1 MVRGKGRRLGGRLT
15 EDSQIGSAWRARRLS
30 AVRPFIRRWPVIPVM
45 FIFVFSWMA
54 WYVGIRT
61 KPMPTQV
68 HSIGVVARVTGG
80 DAIAGANV
88 TAGSNCAACLSS
100 SPIVRYNPGAGLRV
114 DMVVSVNPGWFSCGD
129 ASVDMV
135 VSGTPAFWSQH
146 DRLGELLATT
156 HGLPKRRGAVARDSP
171 PRYAQ
176 TTLAIG
182 WDPATAVTPPAGVR
196 PLWNS
201 PALVAFLPGEPQ
213 TPLHPSLLT
222 SAMISGEGHQNRVTA
237 FPAARP
243 VGLRTQIYNWEGTSA
258 DPHEYTLQLRFT
270 ANWVRTRG
278 FGNCYV
284 VIPSLLANGPFA
296 GTQDALEALVGTGD
310 DTRTAVRTMNELLP
324 YAQAPT
330 FGRVA
335 LTTDGSVS
343 LPDSSPA
350 PDDFESVYPG
360 RGVNALQNSTNFA
373 ALSEG
378 RLSAVWSCTPTD
390 DLQYL
395 KGLTIPP
402 AGAYTGNECGAV
414 AVVYAQGVT
423 SFRTFLLIILGVLI
437 ALAFER
443 VLRRPEPQRPGAGRR
458 AAGGEGQAP
467 SAPAEPADG
476 EASKPSAG

>member
-1 MVRGKGRRLGGRLT
+1 MT
-15 EDSQIGSAWRARRLS
+15 EESQTGSAWRDRRLS
-30 AVRPFIRRWPVIPVM
+30 AVRSFIRRWPVIPVVL
-45 FIFVFSWMA
+45 ILLFSWMA

-61 KPMPTQV
+61 KEMPTQV
-68 HSIGVVARVTGG
+68 HSVGVVARVTGG
-80 DAIAGANV
+80 DSIAGANV
-88 TAGSNCAACLSS
+88 TAGSHCEACLRS
-100 SPIVRYNPGAGLRV
+100 SPIVRYNPDAGLRV
-114 DMVVSVNPGWFSCGD
+114 DMVVSVNPGWFSCGN

-135 VSGTPAFWSQH
+135 VSGTPAFWTQH
-146 DRLGELLATT
+146 DRLGELPATN
-156 HGLPKRRGAVARDSP
+156 HGLPKGAVGGASASP
-171 PRYAQ
+171 PQYAQ

-182 WDPATAVTPPAGVR
+182 WDPGTVVTPPAGVR

-201 PALVAFLPGEPQ
+201 PALVVFLPGEPQ

-243 VGLRTQIYNWEGTSA
+243 VGLRTQIYNWEGTTA
-258 DPHEYTLQLRFT
+258 DPHEYTLQMRFT
-270 ANWVRTRG
+270 ANWVHSRG

-296 GTQDALEALVGTGD
+296 GTQNALEALVGTGN
-310 DTRTAVRTMNELLP
+310 DTRAAVRTMNELLP

-343 LPDSSPA
+343 LADSSPA

-360 RGVNALQNSTNFA
+360 RGVNALQNATNFA
-373 ALSEG
+373 ALSKG
-378 RLSAVWSCTPTD
+378 RLSAVWSCSPTD

-414 AVVYAQGVT
+414 AVVYAQGVS

-443 VLRRPEPQRPGAGRR
+443 VLRRAEPERRVAGPGVAGE
-458 AAGGEGQAP
+458 EGQAP
-467 SAPAEPADG
+467 ESHQRLE
-476 EASKPSAG
+476 

>member
-1 MVRGKGRRLGGRLT
+1 MT
-15 EDSQIGSAWRARRLS
+15 EESQIGSAWRDRPPS
-30 AVRPFIRRWPVIPVM
+30 AVRSFIRRWPVIPVAL
-45 FIFVFSWMA
+45 ILLFSWMA

-61 KPMPTQV
+61 QPMPTQV

-80 DAIAGANV
+80 DSIAGANV
-88 TAGSNCAACLSS
+88 TAGSHCEACLPS
-100 SPIVRYNPGAGLRV
+100 SPILRYNPGSGLRV
-114 DMVVSVNPGWFSCGD
+114 DMVVSVNPRWFSCGN

-146 DRLGELLATT
+146 DRLGELAPTN
-156 HGLPKRRGAVARDSP
+156 HGPPKGGSGGASASP
-171 PRYAQ
+171 PHYAQ

-182 WDPATAVTPPAGVR
+182 WDPSTVVTPPTGTR

-237 FPAARP
+237 FPSARP

-258 DPHEYTLQLRFT
+258 DPHEYTLQIRFT
-270 ANWVRTRG
+270 ANWVRSRG

-296 GTQDALEALVGTGD
+296 GTQDALEALVGTRN
-310 DTRTAVRTMNELLP
+310 DTRTAVRTMNKLLP

-335 LTTDGSVS
+335 LTTNGSVS
-343 LPDSSPA
+343 LADSSPA
-350 PDDFESVYPG
+350 PDDFESVYAG
-360 RGVNALQNSTNFA
+360 RGLNALQNTTNFA
-373 ALSEG
+373 ALSKG
-378 RLSAVWSCTPTD
+378 RLSAVWSCSPTD

-395 KGLTIPP
+395 KGLTVPP
-402 AGAYTGNECGAV
+402 VGAYAGNECGAV
-414 AVVYAQGVT
+414 AVVYAQGVS

-443 VLRRPEPQRPGAGRR
+443 VLRRPERKRAGARPGV
-458 AAGGEGQAP
+458 AGGEGQA
-467 SAPAEPADG
+467 SNAPVQRGDDDV
-476 EASKPSAG
+476 STPSAGRLS